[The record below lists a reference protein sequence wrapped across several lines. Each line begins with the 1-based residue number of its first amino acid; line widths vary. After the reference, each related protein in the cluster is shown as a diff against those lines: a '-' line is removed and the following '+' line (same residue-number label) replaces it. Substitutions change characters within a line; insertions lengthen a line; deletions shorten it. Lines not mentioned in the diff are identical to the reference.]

1 MNKYNIEVYNDTKL
15 NAITLVK
22 DIIPDGFITM
32 NILGNPIMYDLE
44 FKSLYK
50 NRFISSLLSTIIEEY
65 GTGKPYEGISA
76 EGQLLLKTIIHDR
89 FKVKWN
95 KLFDLYNREYDALSP
110 FDISLEEDSTD
121 DLSTTK
127 DKTTYTDNDEIY
139 GFNSNDS
146 IPTDVDSGESNREYS
161 RTNPKHREYTRK
173 GNIGNITRQ
182 QLVEQER
189 KVLQY
194 QLLDVIYEDLVSIL
208 CRNAYKVD

>member
-1 MNKYNIEVYNDTKL
+1 MNKYNIEVYNDVKL
-15 NAITLVK
+15 NVITLVK
-22 DIIPDGFITM
+22 DIIPNGVITL
-32 NILGNPIMYDLE
+32 NILDNPIMFDLE

-50 NRFISSLLSTIIEEY
+50 NRFISSLLSTIVEEY
-65 GTGKPYEGISA
+65 GSGEPYEGISA
-76 EGQLLLKTIIHDR
+76 EGQLLLKTIINDR

-95 KLFDLYNREYDALSP
+95 KLYELYNREYDALSP

-139 GFNSNDS
+139 GFNSNEKV
-146 IPTDVDSGESNREYS
+146 PTDVDTGESNREYS

-194 QLLDVIYEDLVSIL
+194 QLLDVIYEDLASIL
-208 CRNAYKVD
+208 CRNTYKID